1 MEVRD
6 PLYGLIKYED
16 KEERIMNTR
25 LFQRLRGIKQLAL
38 ANFVYPGAHHTRFEH
53 SIGVMHLCGRVVR
66 ELEQREELKLGEDKI
81 KILRLAGLLH
91 DIGHGPF
98 SHVSEQIMD
107 KNVDKSILTEYKAHN
122 AHELMS
128 IILIE
133 QNEEIRSILSDE
145 EQNSIITL
153 LQKQPKRSIEKD
165 IVSGPLDVDKFDYL
179 RRDSYFAGVEYG
191 KFDLDKVIESM
202 TPVELGRDGTQLG
215 IKEEGI
221 HAIEQILLAKYH
233 MNVQVYQ
240 HRIRR
245 ITDAML
251 VRGVEF
257 ALEEGVEEVK
267 NLYEFNNDFEYLSN
281 FIEYD
286 DNALVQVIVSKSN
299 GWAKKY
305 FEDIINRKLFK
316 EIFNIEINKGNFDDG
331 ILLMNARNPSDD
343 QMEQICGRVA
353 KILEVPRE
361 LVILDRKSTSNP
373 TFKDYRVKI
382 AVEDI
387 MVKTRTGKRKTFADV
402 SEIFSNPS
410 VDPEKEILYIYAPLG
425 SMTIRKERQDF
436 IRDNRENIMEIIK
449 EELA

>member
-6 PLYGLIKYED
+6 PLYGLIEYDD

-25 LFQRLRGIKQLAL
+25 LFQRLRGIKQLSL

-53 SIGVMHLCGRVVR
+53 SLGVMHLCGRIGS
-66 ELEQREELKLGEDKI
+66 ELELGKDRI
-81 KILRLAGLLH
+81 KIMRLAGLLH

-107 KNVDKSILTEYKAHN
+107 KNIDKNILTKYNAQN

-133 QNEEIRSILSDE
+133 QNEEIRSILSDG
-145 EQNSIITL
+145 EQNSIIAL

-165 IVSGPLDVDKFDYL
+165 IVSGPLDADKFDYL

-191 KFDLDKVIESM
+191 NFDLDKVIESM

-215 IKEEGI
+215 LKEEGI
-221 HAIEQILLAKYH
+221 HAIEQLLLAKYH
-233 MNVQVYQ
+233 MNIQVYQ

-251 VRGVEF
+251 VRGVGF
-257 ALEEGVEEVK
+257 AMEEGIAEVK
-267 NLYEFNNDFEYLSN
+267 NIYEFNNDPEYLSN

-286 DNALVQVIVSKSN
+286 DNTLVRDIVSKSD

-305 FEDIINRKLFK
+305 FESIINRKLLK
-316 EIFNIEINKGNFDDG
+316 EIFNVEISDRNFDDK
-331 ILLMNARNPSDD
+331 ILLMYALNPSDG
-343 QMEQICGRVA
+343 QMEEICSRVA
-353 KILEVPRE
+353 EILKVPKE

-373 TFKDYRVKI
+373 TFKDYRVRI

-387 MVKTRTGKRKTFADV
+387 MVKTRLDQRKLFADV

-410 VDPEKEILYIYAPLG
+410 VDPEKEMLYIYAPLS
-425 SMTIRKERQDF
+425 SMAIRKERQDF
-436 IRDNRENIMEIIK
+436 IRNNRENIMEIIT
-449 EELA
+449 EELT

>member
-6 PLYGLIKYED
+6 PLYGLIEYND
-16 KEERIMNTR
+16 KEEQIMNTR

-53 SIGVMHLCGRVVR
+53 SLGVMHLCGRISS
-66 ELEQREELKLGEDKI
+66 ELELGEDRI

-107 KNVDKSILTEYKAHN
+107 KNVDKSILTKYKAQN
-122 AHELMS
+122 AHEMMS
-128 IILIE
+128 MLLIE
-133 QNEEIRSILSDE
+133 QSEELRSILSDE
-145 EQNSIITL
+145 EQNGILTL

-165 IVSGPLDVDKFDYL
+165 IVSGPLDADKFDYL

-215 IKEEGI
+215 LKEDGI
-221 HAIEQILLAKYH
+221 HAIEQLLLAKYH
-233 MNVQVYQ
+233 MNIQVYQ

-251 VRGVEF
+251 VRGVEL
-257 ALEEGVEEVK
+257 AMEAGIEEVK
-267 NLYEFNNDFEYLSN
+267 NIYEFDNNFEYLSN
-281 FIEYD
+281 FIGYD
-286 DNALVQVIVSKSN
+286 DNALVRAIVSKSD

-305 FEDIINRKLFK
+305 FESIINRKLLK
-316 EIFNIEINKGNFDDG
+316 EIFNVEINDRNFDDK
-331 ILLMNARNPSDD
+331 ILLMYALNPSND
-343 QMEQICGRVA
+343 QMGEICGRVA
-353 KILEVPRE
+353 EILKVPKE

-373 TFKDYRVKI
+373 TFKDYRVRI

-387 MVKTRTGKRKTFADV
+387 MVKTRLDQRKLFADV

-410 VDPEKEILYIYAPLG
+410 VDPEKEMLYIYAPL
-425 SMTIRKERQDF
+425 SSTTLRKERQDF

-449 EELA
+449 EELT

>member
-6 PLYGLIKYED
+6 PLYGLIEYDD

-53 SIGVMHLCGRVVR
+53 SLGVMHLCGRIGR
-66 ELEQREELKLGEDKI
+66 ELEMGEDII

-107 KNVDKSILTEYKAHN
+107 KNIDKSILIKYKAHN

-128 IILIE
+128 IRLIE
-133 QNEEIRSILSDE
+133 QNEEIKSILSE
-145 EQNSIITL
+145 GERNNIITL
-153 LQKQPKRSIEKD
+153 LQKQLKRSIEKD

-202 TPVELGRDGTQLG
+202 VPVELGRDGTQLG

-221 HAIEQILLAKYH
+221 HAIEQLLLAKYH

-257 ALEEGVEEVK
+257 ALEERIEDVENVYK
-267 NLYEFNNDFEYLSN
+267 FNNGSDYLSH
-281 FIEYD
+281 FIQYD
-286 DNALVQVIVSKSN
+286 DTTLVHAILSKSN

-305 FEDIINRKLFK
+305 FESITNRKLFK
-316 EIFNIEINKGNFDDG
+316 EIFDVEINKGNFDDG
-331 ILLMNARNPSDD
+331 ILLMNARDPSND
-343 QMEQICGRVA
+343 QMEQIGGRVA
-353 KILEVPRE
+353 EILKVPRE
-361 LVILDRKSTSNP
+361 LVIIDRKSTSNP

-387 MVKTRTGKRKTFADV
+387 MVKTRLGKRKAFADV

-410 VDPEKEILYIYAPLG
+410 VDPDKEMLYIYAPLD
-425 SMTIRKERQDF
+425 SITTHDKRQDF
-436 IRDNRENIMEIIK
+436 IRDTREAIMGIIK

>member
-6 PLYGLIKYED
+6 PLYGLIEYGD
-16 KEERIMNTR
+16 KEERIINTC

-53 SIGVMHLCGRVVR
+53 SLGVMHLCGRIGS
-66 ELEQREELKLGEDKI
+66 ELELGEDRI

-107 KNVDKSILTEYKAHN
+107 KNVDKSILTEYNAQN

-133 QNEEIRSILSDE
+133 QNEEIKSILSDE
-145 EQNSIITL
+145 EQNNIITL
-153 LQKQPKRSIEKD
+153 LQKQKKRSIDKD
-165 IVSGPLDVDKFDYL
+165 IVSGPLDADKFDYL

-251 VRGVEF
+251 VSGVEF
-257 ALEEGVEEVK
+257 ALEECIEDVENVYK
-267 NLYEFNNDFEYLSN
+267 FDNDSDYLSN
-281 FIEYD
+281 FIRYD
-286 DNALVQVIVSKSN
+286 DTTLAHAIVSKSN

-305 FEDIINRKLFK
+305 LKSIINRKLFK
-316 EIFNIEINKGNFDDG
+316 EIFNIEINKGTFDDG

-343 QMEQICGRVA
+343 QIEQMCGRVA
-353 KILEVPRE
+353 EILKVPRE

-387 MVKTRTGKRKTFADV
+387 MVKTRLDKRKTFADV
-402 SEIFSNPS
+402 SDIFSNPS
-410 VDPEKEILYIYAPLG
+410 VDPEKEMIYIYAPLD
-425 SMTIRKERQDF
+425 SIATRDKRQDF
-436 IRDNRENIMEIIK
+436 IRDNREAIMSIIK

>member
-6 PLYGLIKYED
+6 PLYGLIEYDD
-16 KEERIMNTR
+16 KEEQIMNTC

-53 SIGVMHLCGRVVR
+53 SLGVMHLCGRIGSKL
-66 ELEQREELKLGEDKI
+66 ELGKDRI
-81 KILRLAGLLH
+81 KPLRLAGLLH

-98 SHVSEQIMD
+98 SHVSEQIMN
-107 KNVDKSILTEYKAHN
+107 KNVGKSILTEYKAQN
-122 AHELMS
+122 AHELLS

-133 QNEEIRSILSDE
+133 QSEEIRSILSDE
-145 EQNSIITL
+145 ERNDIITL
-153 LQKQPKRSIEKD
+153 LQKPKKRSIEKD

-202 TPVELGRDGTQLG
+202 TPVESARGGMQLG

-221 HAIEQILLAKYH
+221 HAIEQLLLAKYH

-257 ALEEGVEEVK
+257 ALEEGIKEVESI
-267 NLYEFNNDFEYLSN
+267 YRFNNDYEYLSN
-281 FIEYD
+281 FIRYD
-286 DNALVQVIVSKSN
+286 DNALAQAVVSKSN

-305 FEDIINRKLFK
+305 FESIINRKLV
-316 EIFNIEINKGNFDDG
+316 
-331 ILLMNARNPSDD
+331 
-343 QMEQICGRVA
+343 CV
-353 KILEVPRE
+353 
-361 LVILDRKSTSNP
+361 
-373 TFKDYRVKI
+373 
-382 AVEDI
+382 
-387 MVKTRTGKRKTFADV
+387 
-402 SEIFSNPS
+402 
-410 VDPEKEILYIYAPLG
+410 
-425 SMTIRKERQDF
+425 
-436 IRDNRENIMEIIK
+436 
-449 EELA
+449 

>member
-6 PLYGLIKYED
+6 PLYGLIEYDD
-16 KEERIMNTR
+16 KEEQIINTR

-53 SIGVMHLCGRVVR
+53 SLGVMHLCGKIGS
-66 ELEQREELKLGEDKI
+66 ELELGEDKI

-107 KNVDKSILTEYKAHN
+107 KNVDESILTEYNAQN

-145 EQNSIITL
+145 ERNNIITL
-153 LQKQPKRSIEKD
+153 LQKQKKRSIEKD
-165 IVSGPLDVDKFDYL
+165 IVSGPLDADKFDYL

-257 ALEEGVEEVK
+257 ALEEHIEDVENVYK
-267 NLYEFNNDFEYLSN
+267 FNNDSDYLSN
-281 FIEYD
+281 FIRYD
-286 DNALVQVIVSKSN
+286 DTTLAHVIVSKSN

-305 FEDIINRKLFK
+305 FESIINRKLFK
-316 EIFNIEINKGNFDDG
+316 EIFNVEINKENFDDG
-331 ILLMNARNPSDD
+331 ILLMNARNPSDS
-343 QMEQICGRVA
+343 QIEEIRSRVA
-353 KILEVPRE
+353 NVLRVPRE

-387 MVKTRTGKRKTFADV
+387 MVKTRLGKRKTFADV
-402 SEIFSNPS
+402 SDIFRNPS
-410 VDPEKEILYIYAPLG
+410 VDPEKQMLYIYAPLD
-425 SMTIRKERQDF
+425 SITTRDERQDF
-436 IRDNRENIMEIIK
+436 IRANREDIMGIIK

>member
-6 PLYGLIKYED
+6 PLYGLIEYDD
-16 KEERIMNTR
+16 KEEQIMNTR
-25 LFQRLRGIKQLAL
+25 LFQRLRGIKQLSL

-53 SIGVMHLCGRVVR
+53 SLGVMHLCGRIGN
-66 ELEQREELKLGEDKI
+66 ELKLDEDRI
-81 KILRLAGLLH
+81 KIMRLAGLLH
-91 DIGHGPF
+91 DTGHGPF

-107 KNVDKSILTEYKAHN
+107 KNVAKSVLTEYKAQN

-145 EQNSIITL
+145 EQNSIIAL

-165 IVSGPLDVDKFDYL
+165 IVSGPLDADKFDYL

-221 HAIEQILLAKYH
+221 YAIEQILLAKYH

-257 ALEEGVEEVK
+257 ALEEGVEDVE
-267 NLYEFNNDFEYLSN
+267 NIYRFDNDSEYLSN
-281 FIEYD
+281 FIRYD
-286 DNALVQVIVSKSN
+286 DNALARAVVSKSN
-299 GWAKKY
+299 GLAKKY
-305 FEDIINRKLFK
+305 FESIINRKLFK
-316 EIFNIEINKGNFDDG
+316 EIFNIEINDKTFDDG

-343 QMEQICGRVA
+343 QMEQICDRVA
-353 KILEVPRE
+353 EILKVPKE

-373 TFKDYRVKI
+373 TFKDYRVRI

-387 MVKTRTGKRKTFADV
+387 MVKTRLDQRKLFADV

-410 VDPEKEILYIYAPLG
+410 VDPEKEMLYIYAPLG
-425 SMTIRKERQDF
+425 SMAIRKERHDF

>member
-6 PLYGLIKYED
+6 PLYGLIEYDD

-53 SIGVMHLCGRVVR
+53 SLGVMHLCGRIGC
-66 ELEQREELKLGEDKI
+66 ELELGEDRI

-107 KNVDKSILTEYKAHN
+107 KNVDKSVLIEYKAQN

-128 IILIE
+128 IRLIE
-133 QNEEIRSILSDE
+133 QNEEIKSILSE
-145 EQNSIITL
+145 EERNNIITL

-191 KFDLDKVIESM
+191 KFDLDKVIES
-202 TPVELGRDGTQLG
+202 TVPVELGRDGTQLG

-221 HAIEQILLAKYH
+221 HAIEQLLLAKYH

-251 VRGVEF
+251 VRGMEF
-257 ALEEGVEEVK
+257 ALKERIEDVENVYK
-267 NLYEFNNDFEYLSN
+267 FNNDSDYLSN
-281 FIEYD
+281 FIRYD
-286 DNALVQVIVSKSN
+286 DTTLAHAIISKSN

-305 FEDIINRKLFK
+305 FKNIFNRKLFK

-331 ILLMNARNPSDD
+331 ILLMNARNPSND

-353 KILEVPRE
+353 EILKVPRE
-361 LVILDRKSTSNP
+361 LVIIDRKSTSNP

-387 MVKTRTGKRKTFADV
+387 MVKTRLGKRKTFADV

-410 VDPEKEILYIYAPLG
+410 VDPEKEMLYIYAPLD
-425 SMTIRKERQDF
+425 SITTRDKRQDF
-436 IRDNRENIMEIIK
+436 IRANREDVMGIIK

>member
-6 PLYGLIKYED
+6 PLYGLIEYGD
-16 KEERIMNTR
+16 KEERIINTC

-53 SIGVMHLCGRVVR
+53 SLGVMHLCGRIGS
-66 ELEQREELKLGEDKI
+66 ELELGEDRI

-107 KNVDKSILTEYKAHN
+107 KNVDKSILTEYNAQN

-133 QNEEIRSILSDE
+133 QNEEIKSILSDE
-145 EQNSIITL
+145 EQNNIITL
-153 LQKQPKRSIEKD
+153 LQKQKKRSIDKD
-165 IVSGPLDVDKFDYL
+165 IVSGPLDADKFDYL

-251 VRGVEF
+251 VSGVEF
-257 ALEEGVEEVK
+257 ALEECIEDVENVYK
-267 NLYEFNNDFEYLSN
+267 FDNDSDYLSN
-281 FIEYD
+281 FIRYD
-286 DNALVQVIVSKSN
+286 DTTLAHAIVSKSN

-305 FEDIINRKLFK
+305 LKSIINRKLFK
-316 EIFNIEINKGNFDDG
+316 EIFNIEINKGTFDDG

-343 QMEQICGRVA
+343 QIEQMCGRVA
-353 KILEVPRE
+353 EILKVPRE

-387 MVKTRTGKRKTFADV
+387 MVKTRLDKRKTFADV
-402 SEIFSNPS
+402 SDIFSNPS
-410 VDPEKEILYIYAPLG
+410 VDPEKEMLYIYAPLD
-425 SMTIRKERQDF
+425 SITTRDKRQDF
-436 IRDNRENIMEIIK
+436 IRDNREAIMSIIK

>member
-6 PLYGLIKYED
+6 PLYGLIEYDD
-16 KEERIMNTR
+16 KEEQIINTR

-53 SIGVMHLCGRVVR
+53 SLGVMHLCGKIGS
-66 ELEQREELKLGEDKI
+66 ELELGKDRI

-107 KNVDKSILTEYKAHN
+107 KNVDESILTEYNAQN

-145 EQNSIITL
+145 ERNNIITL
-153 LQKQPKRSIEKD
+153 LQKQKKRSIEKD
-165 IVSGPLDVDKFDYL
+165 IVSGPLDADKFDYL

-257 ALEEGVEEVK
+257 ALEEGIEDVENVYK
-267 NLYEFNNDFEYLSN
+267 FNNDSDYLSN
-281 FIEYD
+281 FIRYD
-286 DNALVQVIVSKSN
+286 DTTLAHVIVSKSN

-305 FEDIINRKLFK
+305 FESIINRKLVK
-316 EIFNIEINKGNFDDG
+316 EIFNVEINKENFDDG
-331 ILLMNARNPSDD
+331 ILLMNARNPSDS
-343 QMEQICGRVA
+343 QIEEIRSRVA
-353 KILEVPRE
+353 NVLRVPRE

-387 MVKTRTGKRKTFADV
+387 MVKTRRGKRKTFADV
-402 SEIFSNPS
+402 SDIFRNPS
-410 VDPEKEILYIYAPLG
+410 VDPEKQMLYIYAPLDG
-425 SMTIRKERQDF
+425 ITTRDERQDF
-436 IRDNRENIMEIIK
+436 IRANREDIMGIIK

>member
-6 PLYGLIKYED
+6 PLYGLVEYND
-16 KEERIMNTR
+16 KEEQIMNTR
-25 LFQRLRGIKQLAL
+25 LFQRLRGIQQLAL

-53 SIGVMHLCGRVVR
+53 SLGVMHLCGRIR
-66 ELEQREELKLGEDKI
+66 I

-107 KNVDKSILTEYKAHN
+107 KNVDKSILTEYKAQN

-128 IILIE
+128 IVLIE

-221 HAIEQILLAKYH
+221 YAIEQLLLAKYH

-257 ALEEGVEEVK
+257 ALEEGIEDIE
-267 NLYEFNNDFEYLSN
+267 NIYRFDNDSGYLSN
-281 FIEYD
+281 FIRYD
-286 DNALVQVIVSKSN
+286 DDALARAVVSKSDSSAN
-299 GWAKKY
+299 KY
-305 FEDIINRKLFK
+305 FERIINRKLFK
-316 EIFNIEINKGNFDDG
+316 EIFNTEINYREFDDG
-331 ILLMNARNPSDD
+331 IVLMNARNPSDS
-343 QMEQICGRVA
+343 QMKQICSRVA
-353 KILEVPRE
+353 EILKVPEE
-361 LVILDRKSTSNP
+361 LVILDIKSTTNP
-373 TFKDYRVKI
+373 TFKDYRAKI
-382 AVEDI
+382 NVEDI
-387 MVKTRTGKRKTFADV
+387 MVITRFGNRKTFADV
-402 SEIFSNPS
+402 SDIFRNPS
-410 VDPEKEILYIYAPLG
+410 VDPEKQMLYIYAPLD
-425 SMTIRKERQDF
+425 SITTRDERRDF
-436 IRDNRENIMEIIK
+436 IRDNRETIMGIIK
-449 EELA
+449 EELS

>member
-6 PLYGLIKYED
+6 PLYGLIEYGD
-16 KEERIMNTR
+16 KEERIINTC

-53 SIGVMHLCGRVVR
+53 SLGVMHLCGRIGS
-66 ELEQREELKLGEDKI
+66 ELELGEDRI

-107 KNVDKSILTEYKAHN
+107 KNVDKSILTEYNAQN

-133 QNEEIRSILSDE
+133 QNEEIKSILSDE
-145 EQNSIITL
+145 EQNNIITL
-153 LQKQPKRSIEKD
+153 LQKQKKRSIDKD
-165 IVSGPLDVDKFDYL
+165 IVSGPLDADKFDYL

-251 VRGVEF
+251 VSGVEF
-257 ALEEGVEEVK
+257 ALEECIEDVENVYK
-267 NLYEFNNDFEYLSN
+267 FDNDSDYLSN
-281 FIEYD
+281 FIRYD
-286 DNALVQVIVSKSN
+286 DTTLAHAIVSKSN

-305 FEDIINRKLFK
+305 LKSIINRKLFK
-316 EIFNIEINKGNFDDG
+316 EIFNIEINKGTFDDG

-343 QMEQICGRVA
+343 QIEQMCGRVA
-353 KILEVPRE
+353 EILKVPRE

-387 MVKTRTGKRKTFADV
+387 MVKTRLDKRKTFADV
-402 SEIFSNPS
+402 SDIFSNPS
-410 VDPEKEILYIYAPLG
+410 VDPEKEMIYIYAPLD
-425 SMTIRKERQDF
+425 SITTRDKRQDF
-436 IRDNRENIMEIIK
+436 IRDNREAIMSIIK

>member
-6 PLYGLIKYED
+6 PLYGLIEYND
-16 KEERIMNTR
+16 KEEQIMNTH
-25 LFQRLRGIKQLAL
+25 LFQRLRGMQQLAL

-53 SIGVMHLCGRVVR
+53 SLGVMHLCGRISS
-66 ELEQREELKLGEDKI
+66 ELELGEGRK

-107 KNVDKSILTEYKAHN
+107 ENVDKSILIEYKAQN
-122 AHELMS
+122 AHELLS

-133 QNEEIRSILSDE
+133 QSKEIRSILSDE
-145 EQNSIITL
+145 ERNDIITL
-153 LQKQPKRSIEKD
+153 LQKQKKRSIEKD

-251 VRGVEF
+251 VRGVKF
-257 ALEEGVEEVK
+257 ALEEGIEDVE
-267 NLYEFNNDFEYLSN
+267 NIYRFDNDSEYLSN
-281 FIEYD
+281 FIRYD
-286 DNALVQVIVSKSN
+286 DNALARAVVSKSN

-305 FEDIINRKLFK
+305 FENIINRKLFK
-316 EIFNIEINKGNFDDG
+316 EIFNIEINGKTFDDG

-353 KILEVPRE
+353 EILKVPRE

-387 MVKTRTGKRKTFADV
+387 MVKTRLGKRKTFADV
-402 SEIFSNPS
+402 SDIFRNPS
-410 VDPEKEILYIYAPLG
+410 VDPEKETLYIYAPLD
-425 SMTIRKERQDF
+425 SITIRKERQKF
-436 IRDNRENIMEIIK
+436 IRDTREDIMGIIK

>member
-6 PLYGLIKYED
+6 PLYGLIEYDD
-16 KEERIMNTR
+16 KEERIMNTH

-133 QNEEIRSILSDE
+133 QNEEIKSILSDE
-145 EQNSIITL
+145 ERNNITTL
-153 LQKQPKRSIEKD
+153 LQKQKKRSIEKD

-202 TPVELGRDGTQLG
+202 TPVELGRDGMQLG
-215 IKEEGI
+215 IKEEGV

-257 ALEEGVEEVK
+257 ALEEGIEEVK
-267 NLYEFNNDFEYLSN
+267 KLYEFNNDFEYLSN

-286 DNALVQVIVSKSN
+286 DNALVRVIVSKSN

-331 ILLMNARNPSDD
+331 ILLMNAR
-343 QMEQICGRVA
+343 I
-353 KILEVPRE
+353 
-361 LVILDRKSTSNP
+361 T
-373 TFKDYRVKI
+373 T
-382 AVEDI
+382 
-387 MVKTRTGKRKTFADV
+387 
-402 SEIFSNPS
+402 
-410 VDPEKEILYIYAPLG
+410 
-425 SMTIRKERQDF
+425 
-436 IRDNRENIMEIIK
+436 
-449 EELA
+449 

>member
-6 PLYGLIKYED
+6 PLYGLIEYND
-16 KEERIMNTR
+16 KEEQIMNTR

-53 SIGVMHLCGRVVR
+53 SLGVMHLCGRISS
-66 ELEQREELKLGEDKI
+66 ELELGEDKI

-98 SHVSEQIMD
+98 SHVSEYIMD

-145 EQNSIITL
+145 EQNNIIAL

-221 HAIEQILLAKYH
+221 HAIEQLLLAKYH

-257 ALEEGVEEVK
+257 ALEERIEDVENVYK
-267 NLYEFNNDFEYLSN
+267 FNNDSDYLSN
-281 FIEYD
+281 FIRYD
-286 DNALVQVIVSKSN
+286 DTTLAHAIVSKSN

-305 FEDIINRKLFK
+305 FRNIINRKLFK
-316 EIFNIEINKGNFDDG
+316 EIFNIEINEGNFDDG

-353 KILEVPRE
+353 EILKVPRE

-387 MVKTRTGKRKTFADV
+387 MVKTRLGKRKPFAYV

-410 VDPEKEILYIYAPLG
+410 VDPEKEMLYIYAPLD
-425 SMTIRKERQDF
+425 SMAIRKERQDF

-449 EELA
+449 EELI